1 MNLRTVVIGIGN
13 PFRRDDGAGPA
24 VVDLLRQ
31 RLTGVEFVVCDGEPT
46 TLIDAWTGAARAVVI
61 DAVRCERGDVG
72 HIFRFAAGHPTA
84 TRAGVATSHAADL
97 GDTVALARALDRMP
111 DTLLVYTVQVDDV
124 SYGTGLS
131 PAVVAAARRLAD
143 VIAADLTGSAS
154 EVP

>member
-1 MNLRTVVIGIGN
+1 MNTRTVVIGIGN

-24 VVDLLRQ
+24 VVDLLRP

-46 TLIDAWTGAARAVVI
+46 TVIDAWTGAARAVVV
-61 DAVRCERGDVG
+61 DAARTTGDDVG
-72 HIFRFAAGHPTA
+72 RIFRFAVGHPAA
-84 TRAGVATSHAADL
+84 TRAGITASHAADL

-131 PAVVAAARRLAD
+131 PAVAAATGRLAD
-143 VIAADLTGSAS
+143 DIAAVLG
-154 EVP
+154 